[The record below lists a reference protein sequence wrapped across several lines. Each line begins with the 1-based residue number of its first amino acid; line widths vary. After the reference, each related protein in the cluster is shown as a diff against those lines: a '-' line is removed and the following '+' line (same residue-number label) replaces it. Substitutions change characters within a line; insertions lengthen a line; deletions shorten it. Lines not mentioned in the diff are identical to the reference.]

1 MQQEIDAANPHMH
14 VRILGVNRAGLESG
28 NAGITSGRTLPW
40 LQETESQPCW
50 TTWDVTWRDVVI
62 LDAQNRRVGVY
73 NLTEHDLLDPENYA
87 ALKTMILE
95 EANR

>member
-1 MQQEIDAANPHMH
+1 MQAEIDAANPHMQ
-14 VRILGVNRAGLESG
+14 VRIFGVNQIGQESG
-28 NAGITSGRTLPW
+28 NGGVTQSRTIPW

-73 NLTEHDLLDPENYA
+73 NLTQHNLQTSANYDS
-87 ALKTMILE
+87 LKAMILE

>member
-1 MQQEIDAANPHMH
+1 MQEEIDAVHPRLR
-14 VRILGVNRAGLESG
+14 VQILGVNKMGHESG
-28 NAGITSGRTLPW
+28 NTTVVEGRTLPW

-50 TTWDVTWRDVVI
+50 TTWKVTWRDVVI

-73 NLTEHDLLDPENYA
+73 NLTVHNLQERANYDS
-87 ALKTMILE
+87 LKAMILR